1 MSCGYSAGVRFL
13 RDLWTLLQRRD
24 FRRLFAVRLTSQFGD
39 GVFQVALASYVLFSP
54 ERAPDAAAIAGL
66 FAVALLPYSILGP
79 FTGVL
84 LDRWSRRQ
92 ILFAANLTRAA
103 LVIGVGAIVAA
114 DNAGV
119 LFYVAVL
126 LTLGVNRFLLSGLS
140 AGLPHVVE
148 RDELVMA
155 NAVTPTSGTAFFLIG
170 GGVGAGVKLI
180 VDSDLTVLGLT
191 VVIYTAAALLALRL
205 RRDQLGPDLNGDEPS
220 IGEALRTIAS
230 GLIDGGRHL
239 RARPQPA
246 LGLAA
251 IGSLRFFFGLM
262 TVAMILLYRNYFY
275 GPGQLDQAFGALAI
289 ATGAVGAGLFVA
301 ALVTPWGTR
310 VMALRQWITWLF
322 VGAAV
327 VSAVPI
333 GFYTKPALVAGAFL
347 TGFCAQGIKISVDT
361 LVQTRVDDVYRG
373 RVFSL
378 YDMIFN
384 VGQVSAAALGAA
396 ILPDSGKS
404 YAVLAFIVVGFAL
417 TALVYGRLSSRA
429 AQRGD
434 RLDGGGLPGGIRA
447 GDQTDERTQ
456 QG

>member
-1 MSCGYSAGVRFL
+1 MRFI
-13 RDLWTLLQRRD
+13 RDLATLLRRRD
-24 FRRLFAVRLTSQFGD
+24 FRRLFAVRLTSQCGD

-66 FAVALLPYSILGP
+66 FAVSLLPYSILGP

-92 ILFAANLTRAA
+92 ILFGANLTRAA

-114 DNAGV
+114 GNAGA
-119 LFYVAVL
+119 LFYLAVL

-140 AGLPHVVE
+140 AGLPHVVD

-155 NAVTPTSGTAFFLIG
+155 NAVTPTSGTAAFLVG
-170 GGVGAGVKLI
+170 GGIGAGVKLL
-180 VDSDLTVLGLT
+180 VDSDLAVLGLT
-191 VVIYTAAALLALRL
+191 VFIYTAAALLALRL
-205 RRDQLGPDLNGDEPS
+205 RRDQLGPDLSGDEPG
-220 IGEALRTIAS
+220 IVEALRGIAA
-230 GLIDGGRHL
+230 GLVDGGRHL
-239 RARPQPA
+239 RERRQAA

-251 IGSLRFFFGLM
+251 IGSLRFFFGLL

-275 GPGQLDQAFGALAI
+275 GPGQLDQAFGGLAI

-301 ALVTPWGTR
+301 ALITPWGTR
-310 VMALRQWITWLF
+310 VMALRRWITLLF
-322 VGAAV
+322 AAAAV

-333 GFYTKPALVAGAFL
+333 GLYTQPAMVIGGFL
-347 TGFCAQGIKISVDT
+347 LGICAQGIKISVDT
-361 LVQTRVDDVYRG
+361 LVQTGVDDEYRG

-404 YAVLAFIVVGFAL
+404 YAVLAFVALGFAA
-417 TALVYGRLSSRA
+417 TAFVYARLSRDDSGT
-429 AQRGD
+429 AQGGD
-434 RLDGGGLPGGIRA
+434 GLDGGGLPRGVRA
-447 GDQTDERTQ
+447 GDQADERTQ